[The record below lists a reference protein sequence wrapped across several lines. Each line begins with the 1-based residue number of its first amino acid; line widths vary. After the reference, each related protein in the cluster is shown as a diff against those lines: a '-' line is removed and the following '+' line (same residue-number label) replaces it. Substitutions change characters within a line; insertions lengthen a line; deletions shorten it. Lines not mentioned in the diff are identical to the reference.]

1 MMKNDEHL
9 LQMIRWVRE
18 SADLDDLGAA
28 AVRRSSCLS
37 MSRLHALTH
46 AVLQPDVEERAHLRH
61 CRLCALRYQAMRS
74 QPATAAH
81 SNVHRWLTNL
91 TGIAAAAL
99 LALALWP
106 ALRIGVAPE
115 SVPQAVIHNTARTAS
130 SNFPGAMASSL
141 SCVPCDANCD
151 GWFDPFDV
159 DAFILAVTDKG
170 RFTRDFPTCD
180 STCGIDLD
188 GDGQVDRNDVEPFVA
203 CMLAK

>member
-1 MMKNDEHL
+1 MKSDEHL
-9 LQMIRWVRE
+9 LQMIRLVRE

-28 AVRRSSCLS
+28 AIRRSTCLS
-37 MSRLHALTH
+37 MSRLHALTRS
-46 AVLQPDVEERAHLRH
+46 ALRPDVEERAHLRH
-61 CRLCALRYQAMRS
+61 CQVCALRYQAMQS
-74 QPATAAH
+74 APAIAAPSH
-81 SNVHRWLTNL
+81 THRWLTNL

-106 ALRIGVAPE
+106 AFQIGVAPD
-115 SVPQAVIHNTARTAS
+115 SVPSAVIHNAAQPNSATSMT
-130 SNFPGAMASSL
+130 MASAL

-170 RFTRDFPTCD
+170 RFKRDFPICD

-188 GDGQVDRNDVEPFVA
+188 GDGEVDRNDVEPFVA
-203 CMLAK
+203 CMLSK